1 MDGSHHFSVGVAPPK
16 GMILTGA
23 YDPSQGQEILRHLYI
38 YIFIIYCILLLIYYV
53 INNNEYIYI
62 YIII

>member
-38 YIFIIYCILLLIYYV
+38 YIYIYYLLYF
-53 INNNEYIYI
+53 IAYILCN
-62 YIII
+62 